1 MYEGIV
7 SCGTGISWERSVRFE
22 LCILTASESDV
33 RSAGR
38 AVSSD
43 KRVIVS
49 EHNLEREEHHYSPKN
64 SGKLDRTLLVTI
76 GMRNIP
82 ELDCFRPGSDN

>member
-7 SCGTGISWERSVRFE
+7 NCGTGISCDRSVRFE
-22 LCILTASESDV
+22 LCILTASESDE

-43 KRVIVS
+43 NRVIVK
-49 EHNLEREEHHYSPKN
+49 EHSLE
-64 SGKLDRTLLVTI
+64 
-76 GMRNIP
+76 
-82 ELDCFRPGSDN
+82 